1 MVYAQR
7 LFAYSWLPPHA
18 RQTPLSIT
26 LKGTLSMVSRF
37 FLLDEFEAKI
47 ISMILSPLPLQ
58 SFVYK
63 KCYNNTYYTGK
74 VKPDRKTEC
83 KYKNIQIQNNR

>member
-1 MVYAQR
+1 
-7 LFAYSWLPPHA
+7 
-18 RQTPLSIT
+18 
-26 LKGTLSMVSRF
+26 
-37 FLLDEFEAKI
+37 
-47 ISMILSPLPLQ
+47 MILSPLPLQ